1 LNVFSIFP
9 TVARD
14 DQGGHATALEGLA
27 YFVEGAAVKAHDLGS
42 LGDVA
47 EFLGQLQQAELAFDT
62 LCLSGHGFF
71 S

>member
-1 LNVFSIFP
+1 
-9 TVARD
+9 
-14 DQGGHATALEGLA
+14 LEGLA
-27 YFVEGAAVKAHDLGS
+27 HLVEGVAVKAHDLGS

-62 LCLSGHGFF
+62 LCLSGHGLI